1 MVAAHKTLNNQ
12 SGLANPMLTS
22 SSWLLWATSLALLGW
37 LYLILGRGSPWRAE
51 SMLDAALPAQKDMP
65 DLVAVVPARNEA
77 AYIGRSLRSL
87 LAQDYP
93 GRLRVIL
100 VDDHSEDA
108 TRAIAQA
115 VPVPPGRQLEVIDAR
130 PLPRGWSGKL
140 WAVSEGLREVARRM
154 PDAPYVLLTDADVEH
169 DPGNLRRLMAKAER
183 DHLDLVSLM
192 VSLHC
197 EYPWERLLSPAYVFF
212 FRQMYPFAA
221 VSRQRS
227 ATAAAAGPCMLVR
240 RAALT
245 RAGGIEAIHGC
256 LIDDVSLARR
266 IKNYPTPGAGRIWLG
281 LTGRTHSMRG
291 QAGIGEVWEMV
302 VRYADTQ
309 LHHSLGAAR
318 AHGHSDARAL
328 SGAAARRDRLATARL
343 ARRRGARPCRL
354 VVHDPR
360 LLADR
365 SPPWPATVL
374 GLDVAAR
381 RGSLHGH
388 DRRFRIAASA
398 RQWRPMEGPG
408 RGARIAAA
416 LAPRSRCGG
425 PVGFNPKFVFR

>member
-1 MVAAHKTLNNQ
+1 
-12 SGLANPMLTS
+12 
-22 SSWLLWATSLALLGW
+22 
-37 LYLILGRGSPWRAE
+37 
-51 SMLDAALPAQKDMP
+51 MLDAALPAQKDMP
-65 DLVAVVPARNEA
+65 DVVAVVPARNEA

-87 LAQDYP
+87 LGQDYP

-100 VDDHSEDA
+100 VDDDSEDA

-169 DPGNLRRLMAKAER
+169 DPGNLRRLMAKAEK

-240 RAALT
+240 RAALS

-256 LIDDVSLARR
+256 LIDDVSLAQADQELPEAWR
-266 IKNYPTPGAGRIWLG
+266 GAHLARLD
-281 LTGRTHSMRG
+281 RTHP
-291 QAGIGEVWEMV
+291 Q
-302 VRYADTQ
+302 
-309 LHHSLGAAR
+309 HAR
-318 AHGHSDARAL
+318 SGGH
-328 SGAAARRDRLATARL
+328 
-343 ARRRGARPCRL
+343 RRGLGNGRR
-354 VVHDPR
+354 
-360 LLADR
+360 
-365 SPPWPATVL
+365 ATPIPSSV
-374 GLDVAAR
+374 
-381 RGSLHGH
+381 
-388 DRRFRIAASA
+388 I
-398 RQWRPMEGPG
+398 
-408 RGARIAAA
+408 
-416 LAPRSRCGG
+416 RSRCSRSRSQRCSGSIWCRRS
-425 PVGFNPKFVFR
+425 P